1 MDVSLGEE
9 ADRRP
14 RVAFVCTH
22 NSCRSQIAEALSR
35 ALASDAFEAF
45 SAGTHPADAVNPDAL
60 RLLRNVPG
68 VDTAGLRPKALGEL
82 PPVDVVVTMG
92 CGVQCPMLPCAHR
105 EDWGLEDPTDR
116 GDEAFLATMDEI
128 KRRVQDLAERLVRSR
143 LVTTDARDG
152 LSADVLKALADE
164 RRLAVLRML
173 SQADELCA
181 CRLLERL
188 DISQPTL
195 SHHMALLVS
204 AGLVS
209 AERRGR
215 WTHYR
220 LRRERVAQLASA
232 LGGLCGARTAGPDE
246 TEPAAA
252 RKTLYLVG
260 GPMGVG
266 KSTVCRELSRMLPRS
281 VLLDGDWCWQADPFQ
296 VTPETKALVLD
307 NVCHLLGNFL
317 RCGAYENVV
326 FGWVMHE
333 RAIVEEILARL
344 PIAECGAA
352 VRWVSLVASEEE
364 LRGRIERDVDAGL
377 RDAAAVRRAL
387 AYLPLY
393 RELGSEL
400 VDTTG
405 RSPHEVAELVAG
417 AARRGR

>member
-1 MDVSLGEE
+1 MGTALGRVT
-9 ADRRP
+9 DRKP

-35 ALASDAFEAF
+35 AIAADTFEAF

-60 RLLRNVPG
+60 RLLRSVPG
-68 VDTAGLRPKALGEL
+68 VDTARLCPKALDEL

-105 EDWGLEDPTDR
+105 EDWGLEDPTGR

-128 KRRVQDLAERLVRSR
+128 KRRVRDLAERLAHCEVA
-143 LVTTDARDG
+143 TTDKSDG
-152 LSADVLKALADE
+152 LAADVLKALADE
-164 RRLAVLRML
+164 RRLAVLCML
-173 SQADELCA
+173 SQADEICA

-220 LRRERVAQLASA
+220 LERGRMARLAAA
-232 LGGLCGARTAGPDE
+232 LEELANAKPSNPD
-246 TEPAAA
+246 TPVPITA

-266 KSTVCRELSRMLPRS
+266 KSTACRELNRMLPRS

-296 VTPETKALVLD
+296 VTPETKAVVLD
-307 NVCHLLGNFL
+307 NICHALGNFL
-317 RCGAYENVV
+317 RCSAYENVILC
-326 FGWVMHE
+326 WVMHE
-333 RAIVEEILARL
+333 RAIVETILGRL
-344 PIAECGAA
+344 PLAECGAR
-352 VRWVSLVASEEE
+352 VRWTSLVAGEGA
-364 LRGRIERDVDAGL
+364 LRARVERDVTAGL
-377 RDAAAVRRAL
+377 RDAGAVERAL

-393 RELGSEL
+393 QGLGSEL

-405 RSPHEVAELVAG
+405 RTPREVAELVAG
-417 AARRGR
+417 VARRGR

>member
-1 MDVSLGEE
+1 MGVTLG
-9 ADRRP
+9 
-14 RVAFVCTH
+14 
-22 NSCRSQIAEALSR
+22 
-35 ALASDAFEAF
+35 
-45 SAGTHPADAVNPDAL
+45 
-60 RLLRNVPG
+60 
-68 VDTAGLRPKALGEL
+68 DT
-82 PPVDVVVTMG
+82 DN
-92 CGVQCPMLPCAHR
+92 
-105 EDWGLEDPTDR
+105 
-116 GDEAFLATMDEI
+116 
-128 KRRVQDLAERLVRSR
+128 
-143 LVTTDARDG
+143 RDG
-152 LSADVLKALADE
+152 LATDALKALADE

-173 SQADELCA
+173 SQTDELCA

-209 AERRGR
+209 AERHGR

-232 LGGLCGARTAGPDE
+232 LSQLAGETPSSPDVAV
-246 TEPAAA
+246 PAA

-266 KSTVCRELSRMLPRS
+266 KSTVCRELNRMLPRS

-307 NVCHLLGNFL
+307 NVCHALGNFL
-317 RCGAYENVV
+317 RCGTYENVV

-344 PIAECGAA
+344 PIAECGAR

-377 RDAAAVRRAL
+377 READAVKRAL

-405 RSPHEVAELVAG
+405 RSPREVAELVTGVAHK
-417 AARRGR
+417 GR

>member
-1 MDVSLGEE
+1 MGVTLGE
-9 ADRRP
+9 
-14 RVAFVCTH
+14 
-22 NSCRSQIAEALSR
+22 
-35 ALASDAFEAF
+35 
-45 SAGTHPADAVNPDAL
+45 AGT
-60 RLLRNVPG
+60 
-68 VDTAGLRPKALGEL
+68 
-82 PPVDVVVTMG
+82 
-92 CGVQCPMLPCAHR
+92 
-105 EDWGLEDPTDR
+105 
-116 GDEAFLATMDEI
+116 
-128 KRRVQDLAERLVRSR
+128 
-143 LVTTDARDG
+143 RDG
-152 LSADVLKALADE
+152 LTADVLKALADE

-215 WTHYR
+215 WTYYR
-220 LRRERVAQLASA
+220 LERGSVARLAVA
-232 LGGLCGARTAGPDE
+232 LGELAHATPSSPGAAV
-246 TEPAAA
+246 PAAA

-266 KSTVCRELSRMLPRS
+266 KSTVCRELGRMLPRS

-317 RCGAYENVV
+317 RCSAYENVV

-333 RAIVEEILARL
+333 RAIVEGILARL
-344 PIAECGAA
+344 PIAECGAE

-364 LRGRIERDVDAGL
+364 LRGRVERDVDAGL
-377 RDAAAVRRAL
+377 READATERAL

-405 RSPHEVAELVAG
+405 RSPHEVAELIAG
-417 AARRGR
+417 RRERFRRLTQAIEADAAAEPAWDPTVSDRDLLNAERVSRFD

>member
-1 MDVSLGEE
+1 MGVTLGE
-9 ADRRP
+9 AGNRRP

-35 ALASDAFEAF
+35 VLASDAFEAF

-68 VDTAGLRPKALGEL
+68 VDTARLRPKALDKL

-105 EDWGLEDPTDR
+105 EDWGLEDPTGR

-128 KRRVQDLAERLVRSR
+128 ERRVRDLAERLAHCEVA
-143 LVTTDARDG
+143 TTDKSDG
-152 LSADVLKALADE
+152 LSADLLKALADE
-164 RRLAVLRML
+164 RRLDVLRAL

-181 CRLLERL
+181 CKLLERL

-220 LRRERVAQLASA
+220 LERGRMARLAAA
-232 LGGLCGARTAGPDE
+232 LEELANAKPSNPDAAV
-246 TEPAAA
+246 PASA

-296 VTPETKALVLD
+296 VTPETKAVVLD
-307 NVCHLLGNFL
+307 NICHALGNFL
-317 RCGAYENVV
+317 RCDAYENVV

-333 RAIVEEILARL
+333 RAIVEGILARL

-364 LRGRIERDVDAGL
+364 LRRRIEGDVSAGL
-377 RDAAAVRRAL
+377 RKANAVERAL

-405 RSPHEVAELVAG
+405 RSPREVAELVAG
-417 AARRGR
+417 GARKGR

>member
-1 MDVSLGEE
+1 MGVTLGE
-9 ADRRP
+9 ADNRRP

-45 SAGTHPADAVNPDAL
+45 SSGTHPADAVNPDAL

-68 VDTAGLRPKALGEL
+68 VDTARLRPKALNEL

-128 KRRVQDLAERLVRSR
+128 KRRVRDLAERLARCEVA
-143 LVTTDARDG
+143 TTGKSDG

-173 SQADELCA
+173 SQTDELCA

-215 WTHYR
+215 WTYYR
-220 LRRERVAQLASA
+220 LERGSVARLAVA
-232 LGGLCGARTAGPDE
+232 LGE
-246 TEPAAA
+246 
-252 RKTLYLVG
+252 
-260 GPMGVG
+260 
-266 KSTVCRELSRMLPRS
+266 
-281 VLLDGDWCWQADPFQ
+281 
-296 VTPETKALVLD
+296 
-307 NVCHLLGNFL
+307 
-317 RCGAYENVV
+317 
-326 FGWVMHE
+326 
-333 RAIVEEILARL
+333 LARAT
-344 PIAECGAA
+344 PSSPGASSGTWTPGCA
-352 VRWVSLVASEEE
+352 MP
-364 LRGRIERDVDAGL
+364 
-377 RDAAAVRRAL
+377 RR
-387 AYLPLY
+387 
-393 RELGSEL
+393 
-400 VDTTG
+400 
-405 RSPHEVAELVAG
+405 
-417 AARRGR
+417 